1 MTTFERYKEDFRQ
14 TAARMNVAIDHND
27 RNRNM
32 AECGRL
38 DVLKDV
44 LLDMG
49 HKVEGRVITDK
60 DSGMHRAI
68 YITIDGES
76 MGNYAGNDKGLFE
89 IFTPEEDSEV
99 TEDKE

>member
-89 IFTPEEDSEV
+89 IFTPEETEEV
-99 TEDKE
+99 IEDEK

>member
-60 DSGMHRAI
+60 ETGMHRAI

-89 IFTPEEDSEV
+89 IFTPEESAED
-99 TEDKE
+99 TEDEK